1 MDPAG
6 SHTFTP
12 CSLPRGDGASG
23 PSPLH
28 YFCAY
33 AGLRPGHATKSMGV
47 CWDLPNLLAGY
58 WGEGEHASFRST
70 TSSSHRAYEGHIH
83 RTSRRH
89 RPDRDLC
96 GSIRSRVARR
106 RTCRSLRASCVI
118 TARRGS
124 CGIRPMVMGPAR
136 TSTIRAVS
144 VIRFILMAIC
154 NVPSREYSTDKPGTR
169 GCKRL

>member
-83 RTSRRH
+83 RTRQNK
-89 RPDRDLC
+89 PK
-96 GSIRSRVARR
+96 
-106 RTCRSLRASCVI
+106 
-118 TARRGS
+118 
-124 CGIRPMVMGPAR
+124 
-136 TSTIRAVS
+136 TSTGQRPVRIHSISCCKTKDLSKSTGLLRHHRQERLMWNSAHGDGPREDKHDKGRVS
-144 VIRFILMAIC
+144 NKVYL
-154 NVPSREYSTDKPGTR
+154 NGY
-169 GCKRL
+169 L